1 MKYKLIIAT
10 LLLVALVSC
19 NSKKKAFKYSEA
31 IVKLERSMMPDIEQT
46 ERKVEQ
52 FATVQDYDS
61 IVAVSDR
68 MEKIVDGK
76 LQEVITMP
84 APKVKEAENFKQAS
98 IRYFTY
104 LKNIYTSY
112 KKFGL
117 AQSDEARQREF
128 ENLQELVAG
137 KTAALNEMQTAQK
150 KYADTNGFKV
160 EGL

>member
-1 MKYKLIIAT
+1 MKYKLIIAA
-10 LLLVALVSC
+10 LMLVALSSC
-19 NSKKKAFKYSEA
+19 SSKTAYRYSQE
-31 IVKLERSMMPDIEQT
+31 IVKLERSMMSDIEQT

-61 IVAVSDR
+61 IVVVSER
-68 MEKIVDGK
+68 MEKIVDAK
-76 LQEVITMP
+76 LQEVITKP

-98 IRYFTY
+98 VRYFTY
-104 LKNIYTSY
+104 LKSIYTSY

-128 ENLQELVAG
+128 QNLQELVGG
-137 KTAALNEMQTAQK
+137 KTAALNDMQTAQK
-150 KYADTNGFKV
+150 KFADANGFKV

>member
-1 MKYKLIIAT
+1 MKYKLFIAA
-10 LLLVALVSC
+10 LLLVVLASC
-19 NSKKKAFKYSEA
+19 NSKTAYKYSQE
-31 IVKLERSMMPDIEQT
+31 IVKLERSMMSDIEQT

-76 LQEVITMP
+76 LQEVITKP

-104 LKNIYTSY
+104 LKSIYTSY

-117 AQSDEARQREF
+117 AQSDEARQREM

-137 KTAALNEMQTAQK
+137 KTAALNDMQTNQK
-150 KYADTNGFKV
+150 KFADANGFKV